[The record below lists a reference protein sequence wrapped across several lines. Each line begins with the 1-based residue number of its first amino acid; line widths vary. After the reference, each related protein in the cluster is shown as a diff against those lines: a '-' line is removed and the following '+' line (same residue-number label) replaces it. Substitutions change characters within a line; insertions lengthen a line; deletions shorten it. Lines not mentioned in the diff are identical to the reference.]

1 MKFKT
6 IIFLFLIILACGCNR
21 KPKEVLP
28 EDEMVDLLTD
38 LQLAEGY
45 LNSSGHNNAERDVLI
60 ASVLKK
66 HGVSQAQLDST
77 IAYYGRNIDE
87 YYLLYNKVENK
98 IRKKSINASTD
109 EGNSQADD
117 IWPYNRFAA
126 LFPNQTTNGITFSF
140 PADNLESGNALEWKF
155 RLPNSEQIDATF
167 GIEYT
172 NGLVSVINRNS
183 SNSRSVSLEIQTDT
197 ALVAKRIFGSM
208 TSYESN
214 HPLWVDS
221 IQLVKLPFDSLNY
234 SKIRSQKSIFP
245 PQQKP
250 KETPSSEAPADTI

>member
-1 MKFKT
+1 MKFKA
-6 IIFLFLIILACGCNR
+6 IIFLLLLLLVYGCNH

-45 LNSSGHNNAERDVLI
+45 LNSAGPNSVERDALI

-87 YYLLYNKVENK
+87 YYLLYNKVENN
-98 IRKKSINASTD
+98 IRKKSFNASNV
-109 EGNSQADD
+109 EVNPQADD

-126 LFPNQTTNGITFSF
+126 LFPNQTSNGITFSF
-140 PADNLESGNALEWKF
+140 PADNLESGNTLEWKF
-155 RLPNSEQIDATF
+155 RLPNSEQIDASF
-167 GIEYT
+167 GVEYT
-172 NGLVSVINRNS
+172 NGLISLINRNS
-183 SNSRSVSLEIQTDT
+183 SNLRGVSIELQTDT
-197 ALVAKRIFGSM
+197 SLVAKRIFGSM
-208 TSYESN
+208 TSYELN
-214 HPLWVDS
+214 HLLWVDS

-234 SKIRSQKSIFP
+234 YKIRSQKSIFP
-245 PQQKP
+245 PQPKP
-250 KETPSSEAPADTI
+250 KETPTEEPTDSI